1 MRRANSLRCRFT
13 WNGFGDRLVGK
24 DGLGGRKEAIPITD
38 LEEFAHRPVESRS
51 LDGIDASVAD
61 GKRKLLS
68 ELRVPETDVRQFGRG
83 SVVWRL
89 NCVAPK
95 VKRSGASVVRSCG
108 RTEQVA
114 SSALLHP
121 GRGRQ
126 RHGGLA
132 GSRLT
137 RLLDQIHEACRVM
150 REPACMTCVV
160 ERNCR

>member
-1 MRRANSLRCRFT
+1 M
-13 WNGFGDRLVGK
+13 GK
-24 DGLGGRKEAIPITD
+24 DGFGGRNEAIPITD
-38 LEEFAHRPVESRS
+38 LEELAHRPVESGS
-51 LDGIDASVAD
+51 LDGIDASDAD

-68 ELRVPETDVRQFGRG
+68 ELRVPETEVRQFGRV
-83 SVVWRL
+83 SAVWRL
-89 NCVAPK
+89 NCVARK